1 MKVGI
6 FSPSLVPGDAMS
18 NDTVAMYRILKTQG
32 IDTYIFSNHS
42 TIPLLSIHH
51 PYEAVSALTEPD
63 DVLIYQHGCG
73 YYNALLVLNGLRC
86 RKIVKYHNVTPAEF
100 FYDNPIALSSCQEG
114 IKQTH
119 VLLRTIPEFWVA
131 SEFSGIDLTR
141 MGKARYSIIP
151 PFHQIQDLVESSED
165 KPLYD
170 RSKFNVV
177 MVGRVVP
184 HKNIEA
190 GLEMI
195 TKYKKSYNSAIRLI
209 VVGSLDFD
217 IHIKRLKNQISCLD
231 LDENVYLVGK
241 VSIPQLK
248 AIYKNSDA
256 MLITSRHE
264 GFCVPLVEAMAFGL
278 PVISNTETALPY
290 TGGDAVIYV
299 PEYEHQLGADS
310 LHSLRTDSEYAGRYR
325 KKALMRY
332 QNHFTNTMIEK
343 RFLDLLFFPSVK
355 NEIPMR
361 SPHYTEPH
369 VTLVQLIHQLEKEAD
384 QKRGH
389 NTKNKFALLGSY
401 LNLKKIYRRLC
412 FGDEIAQETV
422 KMVNRLLISQV
433 NDYCDVVSELQ
444 QLKNEIQELKSS
456 KS

>member
-6 FSPSLVPGDAMS
+6 FSPSLVTGDAMS
-18 NDTVAMYRILKTQG
+18 NDTVSMYRILKTQG
-32 IDTYIFSNHS
+32 IDTYIFANHS
-42 TIPLLSIHH
+42 TIPNLPIHN
-51 PYEAVSALTEPD
+51 PYEAVTVLKEPS

-73 YYNALLVLNGLRC
+73 YFNAVLILNALPC

-100 FYDNPIALSSCQEG
+100 FYDNPIALSSSQEG

-131 SEFSGIDLTR
+131 SEYSGLDLSR
-141 MGKARYSIIP
+141 MGKALYSVIP
-151 PFHQIQDLVESSED
+151 PFHQIQDLVESQED
-165 KPLYD
+165 KPLFD
-170 RSKFNVV
+170 KSKLNVV

-195 TKYKKSYNSAIRLI
+195 AKYKKSYGPDIRLI
-209 VVGSLDFD
+209 VVGSLDFGAH
-217 IHIKRLKNQISCLD
+217 ITRLKNLIKRLD
-231 LDENVYLVGK
+231 LEDDVYLVGK
-241 VSIPQLK
+241 VSTPQLK
-248 AIYKNSDA
+248 AIYKLSDI

-299 PEYEHQLGADS
+299 PEYEHQLGADAM
-310 LHSLRTDSEYAGRYR
+310 HKLRTDSGYSGSYR
-325 KKALMRY
+325 KKALLRY
-332 QNHFTNTMIEK
+332 QSHFTNTMIEK
-343 RFLDLLFFPSVK
+343 RFLDLLFFPSIK
-355 NEIPMR
+355 NEVPTR
-361 SPHYTEPH
+361 SSHYTEPH
-369 VTLVQLIHQLEKEAD
+369 VTLVQLIHRLEKATVEKSA
-384 QKRGH
+384 H
-389 NTKNKFALLGSY
+389 STKSKLALLASY
-401 LNLKKIYRRLC
+401 LNPKKMYRRLC
-412 FGDEIAQETV
+412 FGDEISQETV
-422 KMVNRLLISQV
+422 KMVNRLLIAQV

-444 QLKNEIQELKSS
+444 QLKNEIQELKS